1 MTARKNGDI
10 SPVLMLKHSEDGANK
25 EPHSEGFSPRKYSSE
40 LLNEAGYSKT
50 TPLDAIKAHCLE
62 CCGYSKSEVLKCV
75 SLECPLYLYRKGTN
89 PWDSRSRMNGSSEG

>member
-10 SPVLMLKHSEDGANK
+10 SPLLMLKHSEDGVNK
-25 EPHSEGFSPRKYSSE
+25 ERRSEGFSPRKYSSE

-89 PWDSRSRMNGSSEG
+89 PWDSRSRMNGSSEV

>member
-10 SPVLMLKHSEDGANK
+10 SPLLMLKHSEDGVNK
-25 EPHSEGFSPRKYSSE
+25 EPRSEGFSPRKYSSE

-62 CCGYSKSEVLKCV
+62 CCGYSKSEVLKCI